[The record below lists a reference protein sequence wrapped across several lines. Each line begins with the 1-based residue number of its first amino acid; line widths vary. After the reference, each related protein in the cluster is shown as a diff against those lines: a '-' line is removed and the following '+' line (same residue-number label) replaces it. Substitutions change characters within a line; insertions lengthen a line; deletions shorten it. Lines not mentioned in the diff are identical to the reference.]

1 MIPIADHPTPSELDQ
16 FATALNS
23 EPLDRGALIVAL
35 RRIEQ
40 GLRDHGRELDRLGG
54 LLDEK
59 QKAARMSLA
68 REDQR
73 LREEI
78 KALVSDAERLEE
90 AAVSGGRVEE
100 LRRRGSALLAGLR
113 GHRDAEASLVLESV
127 ETEVGAGD

>member
-1 MIPIADHPTPSELDQ
+1 MTAIADHPSAQEIEELS
-16 FATALNS
+16 ALLS
-23 EPLDRGALIVAL
+23 APALDRGKFIVCL

-40 GLRDHGRELDRLGG
+40 GLRDHARELDRLGG

-68 REDQR
+68 REDHR
-73 LREEI
+73 LREEVS
-78 KALVSDAERLEE
+78 ALILDAERLEE
-90 AAVSGGRVEE
+90 AAVFGAQEEE

-113 GHRDAEASLVLESV
+113 GHRDAEARLVLESV